1 MIRAVVPELA
11 GSADRST
18 ELPTAEPAAVPRKGG
33 SASVPR
39 HVAVIMDGNGRWAR
53 ARGLPRIAGH
63 RAGAQAVRR
72 CIEGAISSG
81 IEWLTLYAFSS
92 ENWRRP
98 QSEVSDLTSLMRQY
112 LRSELAE
119 LGANGVCFRV
129 IGDRERFSPELRTEL
144 DRAER
149 QTAGNRRLNLTVAL
163 SYGGR
168 AEILVA
174 ARKMARAAQAGE
186 VDIQTADE
194 ASFGRFLSTAGM
206 PDPDL
211 LIRTSGEQ
219 RLSNFLLWQCAY
231 AELLFLDVLWPDF
244 GPADLSDA
252 LAEYARRERRYGASG
267 A

>member
-1 MIRAVVPELA
+1 MNRAVVPELA
-11 GSADRST
+11 GLPAT
-18 ELPTAEPAAVPRKGG
+18 AEELPKTQAATPARAG
-33 SASVPR
+33 ASVVPQ

-72 CIEGAISSG
+72 CIEAAIASG
-81 IEWLTLYAFSS
+81 IDWLTLYAFSS

-98 QSEVSDLTSLMRQY
+98 QAEVSDLTALMRQY

-119 LGANGVCFRV
+119 LSANGVRFRV

-149 QTAGNRRLNLTVAL
+149 QTAGNCRLNLTVAL

-168 AEILVA
+168 AEIVSA
-174 ARKMARAAQAGE
+174 ARSAVRAAQAGKIDPE
-186 VDIQTADE
+186 TMDE

-244 GPADLSDA
+244 AASHLSSA
-252 LAEYARRERRYGASG
+252 IAEYARRERRYGASG
-267 A
+267 T